1 MKISK
6 NSWHYKL
13 TKWITPK
20 EKLVNGEL
28 AQTNF
33 CDYFGHLMALLFIGL
48 PLFAVMAVL
57 LSPALLWGWMEDKGW
72 IKKPQEGRREPTTL
86 FGKWFKAKK
95 EKVCPVIEW
104 TD

>member
-6 NSWHYKL
+6 KSWHYRL
-13 TKWITPK
+13 TKWVTPK
-20 EKLVNGEL
+20 EKLVNGEIPY
-28 AQTNF
+28 TNF
-33 CDYFGHLMALLFIGL
+33 CDYFGHLICLLFIGL
-48 PLFAVMAVL
+48 PLFAVLTVL
-57 LSPALLWGWMEDKGW
+57 LSPVILWEWMVEKGW
-72 IKKPQEGRREPTTL
+72 IKKPEEGRREPTTL